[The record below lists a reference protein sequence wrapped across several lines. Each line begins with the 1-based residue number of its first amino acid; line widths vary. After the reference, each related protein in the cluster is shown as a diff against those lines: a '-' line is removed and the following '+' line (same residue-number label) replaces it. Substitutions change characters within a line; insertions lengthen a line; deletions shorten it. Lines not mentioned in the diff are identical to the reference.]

1 MQKPIQKSAKTQIK
15 NTTLPPLKYSYIIL
29 LLSYALITIIT
40 PRFETYDSNAPKFL
54 ALSLLNLFSFLFLF
68 SEKTFRTDQGLSLS
82 FFKNKIGLAY
92 TLFIALILVS
102 FTKAIN
108 LPESILSFSKYFT
121 VFSAVYVI
129 SILLRVDKRY
139 FRILVIVMVF
149 VLISDSLTVF
159 YNILLYISKQVNT
172 ISDIKSIYSNKNM
185 LAAAIFIK
193 ISFALWL
200 LTFEKAWLRKLG
212 YFSLFCAELAIFFM
226 STRAFYL
233 GITFL
238 ALIYMV
244 FMLIL
249 NIRNKVN
256 NIYRTPA
263 YFLGILILAFSLFTI
278 TQHYLYPQNTDTY
291 NVSVTKRLS
300 TITDKEASSMFR
312 LESWKRSALL
322 FKQDPLLGVGTGNW
336 KIRILQY
343 ENPEKS
349 DFTFMVKAHNDFV
362 EIATETGVFGGLLFI
377 SLFIFLVLNFVKA
390 FFRSQ
395 TDEKSLSL
403 LFLPA
408 FGIICYTFDAFFN
421 FPADRPEIQS
431 LFALLIGAG
440 IAYSPNS
447 FLSSKSIHPWF
458 LRFLSLMLIALL
470 IVTCYVLQIN
480 TQCLKLQRL
489 YQTDGVLG
497 KFTHASSIFVKGYPS
512 LLNVS
517 SVGDPIA
524 VIKSQYLMNEEKYQ
538 DAINFLRPDKSSPYD
553 GRREHLLA
561 KAYSKLGNNDSA
573 LVFAYRAYALKPRL
587 YEPLG
592 FICYMLNNQGKKE
605 EAIKMT
611 EKFLV
616 IEKFNA
622 LAWMDISS
630 IYKKSG
636 DYLKAIQSIDTAA
649 KYLPGDSSI
658 LLQQTELKM
667 YAGIVPYQQTYATA
681 MKYFDQQKFAEALK
695 YLNAI
700 PGKEEN
706 LCMVYAR
713 RAVCYFYAKDYQ
725 KCILD
730 VNRSI
735 AGGNDT
741 PDLLNIRGASYHV
754 LGKVNEACVDFQ
766 NAADRGNKDAAMN
779 AQRLCKGR

>member
-1 MQKPIQKSAKTQIK
+1 
-15 NTTLPPLKYSYIIL
+15 
-29 LLSYALITIIT
+29 YALITVIT

-54 ALSLLNLFSFLFLF
+54 ALSLLNLFSVLFLF
-68 SEKTFRTDQGLSLS
+68 SQKTFRNDQGLSLS
-82 FFKNKIGLAY
+82 FFKNKIGLVY
-92 TLFIALILVS
+92 TLFMAMILVS

-108 LPESILSFSKYFT
+108 LPESILNFSKYFT
-121 VFSAVYVI
+121 VFCAAYII
-129 SILLRVDKRY
+129 SIMLRADKRY
-139 FRILVIVMVF
+139 FKILVIVMAF

-159 YNILLYISKQVNT
+159 YNILLYISMQVDS
-172 ISDIKSIYSNKNM
+172 IYEIKSVYSNKNM

-193 ISFALWL
+193 IPFALWL
-200 LTFEKAWLRKLG
+200 ITFEKGWLKKLG
-212 YFSLFCAELAIFFM
+212 FITLFCAELAIFFM

-233 GITFL
+233 GLIFL
-238 ALIYMV
+238 AVIYGIYL
-244 FMLIL
+244 LIL
-249 NIRNKVN
+249 YFRNRKATS
-256 NIYRTPA
+256 IQSLSL
-263 YFLGILILAFSLFTI
+263 FLGILLLAFLLFTF
-278 TQHYLYPQNTDTY
+278 TQHFLYPKKNDIY
-291 NVSVTKRLS
+291 NKSYTERFS
-300 TITDKEASSMFR
+300 TIASGEAGR
-312 LESWKRSALL
+312 VDSWKRSVML

-349 DFTFMVKAHNDFV
+349 DFTFMVKAHNDFI
-362 EIATETGVFGGLLFI
+362 EITTETGIFGGLLFI
-377 SLFIFLVLNFVKA
+377 FLFVFLVLNFVKA

-395 TDEKSLSL
+395 ADENSYSL

-408 FGIICYTFDAFFN
+408 FGIFCYSFDAFFN

-431 LFALLIGAG
+431 IFALFIGAG

-447 FLSSKSIHPWF
+447 FFQSKSIHPWL
-458 LRFLSLMLIALL
+458 LRFLTLMLIALL
-470 IVTCYVLQIN
+470 TVTSYVLLVN
-480 TQCLKLQRL
+480 TQCLKLQRF
-489 YQTDGVLG
+489 YQSDGVLG

-538 DAINFLRPDKSSPYD
+538 DAINFLLPDKSSPYD

-592 FICYMLNNQGKKE
+592 FICYMLNNHGKKE

-611 EKFLV
+611 EKFLA

-622 LAWMDISS
+622 LAWLDITS

-636 DYLKAIQSIDTAA
+636 NYQKAIQSIDTAA
-649 KYLPGDSSI
+649 KYLPSDSSI
-658 LLQQTELKM
+658 LQQQTELKM
-667 YAGIVPYQQTYATA
+667 YAGIVSYQQTYATA
-681 MKYFDQQKFAEALK
+681 MKYFDMQQFSEAIK

-741 PDLLNIRGASYHV
+741 PELLNIRGASYHV
-754 LGKVNEACVDFQ
+754 LGKVNEACADFQ
-766 NAADRGNKDAAMN
+766 NAAARGNKDAANN